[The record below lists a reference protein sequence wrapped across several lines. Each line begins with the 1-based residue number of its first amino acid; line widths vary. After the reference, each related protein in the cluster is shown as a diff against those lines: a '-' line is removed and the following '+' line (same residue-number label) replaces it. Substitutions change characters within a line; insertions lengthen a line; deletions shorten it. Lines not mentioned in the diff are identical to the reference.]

1 MIENLRIKNLYYNN
15 EKKIIDPNLDISFIE
30 LLKKNSFV
38 K

>member
-15 EKKIIDPNLDISFIE
+15 EKKIIAPNLDISFIE
-30 LLKKNSFV
+30 LLKKNCFV